1 MVAGMHSQMNP
12 SGLEQYSLVE
22 RFVMHPQYDTVTL
35 ENDIVLIKLATPF
48 NLSSPVVKPVGLP
61 LQMADTPVGT
71 RTVVAGWG
79 NLQAG
84 DPNRPDRL
92 QKVTV
97 PVVSDA
103 TCRESYGPTDMFDSF
118 ICAGYNEGGL
128 DACNGDSGGPLFI
141 PNSSVQVGVVSWGQG
156 CALPRYY
163 GVYTEVSYFVNWI
176 NSIVN

>member
-35 ENDIVLIKLATPF
+35 ENDIVLIKVLSIEIHFRWDLIIIRKIVSQLATPF

-79 NLQAG
+79 NLQVINLCEV
-84 DPNRPDRL
+84 PTFHRSKKYSNR
-92 QKVTV
+92 
-97 PVVSDA
+97 
-103 TCRESYGPTDMFDSF
+103 RETQTGRTDS
-118 ICAGYNEGGL
+118 
-128 DACNGDSGGPLFI
+128 
-141 PNSSVQVGVVSWGQG
+141 
-156 CALPRYY
+156 RK
-163 GVYTEVSYFVNWI
+163 
-176 NSIVN
+176 